1 MLSKLMK
8 YEFMA
13 MGRIFLPLFGAL
25 LIVSAITGIFGLL
38 DLTVPTGISIAV
50 SIMLIVGIFVVVF
63 ILTIQRFWNNL
74 LASEGY
80 LTMTLPVSTDRLIIS
95 KLLVASV
102 WNIVSIIVVVGAVL
116 IMVGHGLPPLSVVMQ
131 GFDGSYFVTHEAVFI
146 IVQLVIFL
154 ILCLFSGILLLYACM
169 SLGMLV
175 NKYRPL
181 VSFGAYIVI
190 TTALQIITAITITVG
205 IATGGFESFMNYAEG
220 FSEFVSMQIF
230 MWIAIG
236 VVLLLCAAFYAIT
249 RCMLSKR
256 LNLQ

>member
-13 MGRIFLPLFGAL
+13 MGRIFLPMFGAL
-25 LIVSAITGIFGLL
+25 LIVSGITGIFGLL

-50 SIMLIVGIFVVVF
+50 SIILMIGIFVLVF
-63 ILTIQRFWNNL
+63 VLTIQRFWNNL

-102 WNIVSIIVVVGAVL
+102 WNIVSIIVVVGAIL
-116 IMVGHGLPPLSVVMQ
+116 IMVGDGLPPLSVVMQ
-131 GFDGSYFVTHEAVFI
+131 GFDGSYFPIHETVFI
-146 IVQLVIFL
+146 IVQLVILL
-154 ILCLFSGILLLYACM
+154 ILGLFSGILLLYACM

-190 TTALQIITAITITVG
+190 TTVLQIIIAITVSVG
-205 IATGGFESFMNYAEG
+205 IATGAFESFMNYTTG
-220 FSEFVSMQIF
+220 FSEFVSLQIF
-230 MWIAIG
+230 MWISIG
-236 VVLLLCAAFYAIT
+236 CVLLLCAAYYAIA
-249 RCMLSKR
+249 RHMLSKR